1 MGGRGLTV
9 SWTWASARC
18 QGTSHLRDA
27 TPCQD
32 AVRCIVS
39 GTPAEILIAVASDG
53 AGSARF
59 AGQGSALV
67 ARSISEN
74 ARSYFSAN
82 TALPPDDEVWAW
94 MDIAKDRIGNAA
106 SARSSD
112 LRDFAATLVAVFATE
127 TETLVMHVG
136 DGAAVLQTDGNWTVP
151 SWPAN
156 GEYASTTFFVTDEP
170 APQLRITRLARR
182 ADAVAVFSDGLE
194 RLALKFDDNSAF
206 APFFDGIFTP
216 VMASQAKGID
226 RELSTALGRYLN
238 SAAVNE
244 RTDDDKS
251 LILAIRK

>member
-1 MGGRGLTV
+1 MGGRRLAV

-18 QGTSHLRDA
+18 QGTSHQRDA

-32 AVRCIVS
+32 TVRCIVS
-39 GTPAEILIAVASDG
+39 GAPDEILIAVGSDG

-67 ARSISEN
+67 VRSISEN
-74 ARSYFSAN
+74 ARSYFSTNA
-82 TALPPDDEVWAW
+82 ALPSDDEAW
-94 MDIAKDRIGNAA
+94 LWLDITRDRIGNAA
-106 SARSSD
+106 SARSRE

-136 DGAAVLQTDGNWTVP
+136 DGAAVLRVDGNWTVP

-170 APQLRITRLARR
+170 APQLRITRLTGP
-182 ADAVAVFSDGLE
+182 ADSVAVFSDGLE
-194 RLALKFDDNSAF
+194 RLALKFDDNSAY
-206 APFFDGIFTP
+206 APFFDGIFRP
-216 VMASQAKGID
+216 VMASAAKGRD
-226 RELSTALGRYLN
+226 RELSAALGRYLD

-251 LILAIRK
+251 LILALRK